1 MTDYPARNVYY
12 RAQEL
17 LTVLNKLSNE
27 VLGSMPLVESA
38 MRREIGN
45 TNYNLLIQRAE
56 EARALIASLNEPVN
70 ELSTDAKFAA
80 LRAALG

>member
-1 MTDYPARNVYY
+1 MYPARNVYY
-12 RAQEL
+12 RAQDL
-17 LTVLNKLSNE
+17 LTVLINLSNE

-56 EARALIASLNEPVN
+56 EARALIASLDEPVN
-70 ELSTDAKFAA
+70 ELKLDTI
-80 LRAALG
+80 RATLG